1 MKIIEVK
8 KNNNNINKSTN
19 RSMGRFSKSN
29 TFISVKRRNRKYK
42 KICTTSI
49 KWGSTI
55 SDYRKWEASTDCFY
69 GKRTEL
75 DEQGNPYPILYMRLE
90 K

>member
-49 KWGSTI
+49 K
-55 SDYRKWEASTDCFY
+55 
-69 GKRTEL
+69 
-75 DEQGNPYPILYMRLE
+75 
-90 K
+90 